1 LGAATGPLDGRAFT
15 GEVGARA
22 GEKAGSSAA
31 VQHRATMGGFIPCCL
46 WF

>member
-22 GEKAGSSAA
+22 GEKAGSSA
-31 VQHRATMGGFIPCCL
+31 VKHRATMSFIPCCL